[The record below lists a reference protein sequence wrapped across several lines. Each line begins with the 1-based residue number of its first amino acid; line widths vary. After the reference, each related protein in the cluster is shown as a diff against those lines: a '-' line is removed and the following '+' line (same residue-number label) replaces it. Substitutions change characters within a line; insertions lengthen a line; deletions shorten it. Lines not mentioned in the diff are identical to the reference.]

1 VEPLLIFR
9 HVTCEGPGYLGKF
22 LQARDIPYRI
32 VAIDQGEPV
41 PEGLGDTAGLVF
53 MGGPMSVN
61 DPLPWVDAEVA
72 LIRAAADAGRPV
84 LGHCLGGQLIA
95 KALGASVGPNGG
107 REIGWHAVERVGGA
121 AAARWLDDLP
131 ARFEVFHWHGET
143 FSLPAGAEHLLRSE
157 ACEHQ
162 GFALGDILALQC
174 HVEMTGP
181 MVGEWAALYADE
193 LDDASTTVQSAE
205 QMQSRLD
212 ERVAAS
218 RRAADALYSHWVEA
232 LG

>member
-1 VEPLLIFR
+1 MEPLLVFR
-9 HVTCEGPGYLGKF
+9 HVTCEGPGYLGEF

-32 VAIDQGEPV
+32 VAIDQNEPV
-41 PEGLGDTAGLVF
+41 PASLGEAPGLVF

-61 DPLPWVDAEVA
+61 DPLPWVADELA
-72 LIRAAADAGRPV
+72 LIRSAADAGRPV

-95 KALGASVGPNGG
+95 KALGGEVGPNGG
-107 REIGWHAVERVGGA
+107 REIGWHPVERVDSA
-121 AAARWLDDLP
+121 PADRWLDDLP

-143 FSLPAGAEHLLRSE
+143 FTLPAGADQLLRSE

-162 GFALGDILALQC
+162 GFALGNILALQC
-174 HVEMTGP
+174 HVEMTAD
-181 MVGEWAALYADE
+181 MVGEWAGLYADE
-193 LDDASTTVQSAE
+193 LDDASASVQSAE

-218 RRAADALYSHWVEA
+218 RRAADVLYSRWVEA